1 VQLIYGL
8 LVSSLYTAL
17 YNIENKIC
25 VHCGAHYQKYA
36 TSAALTTS
44 STAVSPSSK
53 SKFSLPSSSNSAR
66 SSAPDSVN
74 SDSTGRSGVSQ
85 LNNAKA
91 SDFIEP
97 NRSISESVQ
106 SSLLSATQHA
116 ISFPETSA
124 SPKDITDQL
133 DQWSV
138 DFTDSNVKP
147 ALNAK
152 LEHVL
157 IYGGTVWRVRF
168 SPDGKYLAAGVSN
181 GRTYIHDVKTG
192 AKSWSVTFYSVFG
205 ERQLTLA

>member
-8 LVSSLYTAL
+8 LVTSLYTAL

-25 VHCGAHYQKYA
+25 VHCGAHSQKYA

-53 SKFSLPSSSNSAR
+53 SKFSLPSSSNSRR
-66 SSAPDSVN
+66 S
-74 SDSTGRSGVSQ
+74 RSGVSQ

-106 SSLLSATQHA
+106 SSPLSVTQHA
-116 ISFPETSA
+116 ISFLETSA
-124 SPKDITDQL
+124 SPKDITNQL

-152 LEHVL
+152 LENVL
-157 IYGGTVWRVRF
+157 IYGGRVWRVRF
-168 SPDGKYLAAGVSN
+168 SPDGKYLAVGVNN

-192 AKSWSVTFYSVFG
+192 AKSWSVTFYSGFG
-205 ERQLTLA
+205 ERPLTLA